1 MVYELLTQLC
11 DFCVITASVR
21 FEFDEMETF
30 LEDEC
35 GTFCGSYQRRV
46 RSVCMATLTPP
57 PAPVHY
63 FLMSNHHLTA
73 ALSMHARQLI
83 AHGKSAATSKTI
95 RHLKYFRRNADPGS
109 VLSASAAV
117 RHVQL
122 QDIHH

>member
-1 MVYELLTQLC
+1 MQELLWLISEARSLC
-11 DFCVITASVR
+11 PHGDL
-21 FEFDEMETF
+21 D
-30 LEDEC
+30 
-35 GTFCGSYQRRV
+35 
-46 RSVCMATLTPP
+46 PP
-57 PAPVHY
+57 PSTPVHY

-73 ALSMHARQLI
+73 VLSMHARQLI

-95 RHLKYFRRNADPGS
+95 RHLKYFWRNADPGS